1 MRLPSAVRVRI
12 RSRST
17 SAKPPS
23 SKKITAARFR
33 SPPCRSAGRRIAST
47 QAVPANPAPRLG
59 TVALG
64 HLGWVALHRT
74 ISRTWAAAVLPGI
87 IGARDKF
94 DALVRGS

>member
-1 MRLPSAVRVRI
+1 MLRTI
-12 RSRST
+12 
-17 SAKPPS
+17 
-23 SKKITAARFR
+23 
-33 SPPCRSAGRRIAST
+33 
-47 QAVPANPAPRLG
+47 RLG